1 MQGSF
6 ASCSTRTRLVWT
18 TCCSNCA
25 ISMGIGPWT
34 MLPWR
39 ETCITVAKTLCEMA
53 GRACALRVFLF
64 VLPAAASQGTRSVSG
79 VNCLATATRSVS
91 GVNCLC
97 IRCKLTVYCI
107 RCKLSS
113 YCSRTCQKAHWKAH
127 KKVCKQAPEQAHGTD
142 AASAD
147 VANDACAADGGA
159 RAAATLAENY
169 SSSLA
174 SSRRAQ
180 KRAELERLLISSSP
194 RSLT

>member
-91 GVNCLC
+91 GVNCLA
-97 IRCKLTVYCI
+97 T
-107 RCKLSS
+107 
-113 YCSRTCQKAHWKAH
+113 
-127 KKVCKQAPEQAHGTD
+127 
-142 AASAD
+142 
-147 VANDACAADGGA
+147 A
-159 RAAATLAENY
+159 RAPVKRLIGKRTKRSANRRR
-169 SSSLA
+169 
-174 SSRRAQ
+174 SRRMAQ
-180 KRAELERLLISSSP
+180 MLQALMLPMTLVQPMGAQGRPPHWPRTTRHLSP
-194 RSLT
+194 PQEEHKSGLN